1 MKTVTVRAPAK
12 INLRLGVG
20 AVRPDGFHPLAT
32 VYQAIGMYD
41 DVTVVEA
48 DTWSLGVTAHD
59 RIDAAEVPADERNIA
74 WKAGRLLTGHHSLD
88 RAARIHIDKGIPVA
102 GGLAGG
108 SADAAATLLA
118 LDRLWQLG
126 TSDEDLLRLAGELGS
141 DVPFALIGGTARGE
155 GHGEIVTSV
164 EDNGSWWWVVVES
177 DEGLSTPLIYSQFDQ
192 LNAVVPDPVI
202 EAALFDALRAAD
214 AKALAGCL
222 LNDLQGPALHVR
234 PALGDTLRLGEDAG
248 ALRGIVSGSGPTCV
262 FLCTD
267 RPAAD
272 HVREAFLDAGHTRV
286 QVAPGAVAG
295 AHEVVF

>member
-1 MKTVTVRAPAK
+1 MRTVTVRAPAK

-48 DTWSLGVTAHD
+48 GTWSLGVTAHD
-59 RIDAAEVPADERNIA
+59 RIDVAQVPAGERNIA
-74 WKAGRLLTGHHSLD
+74 WKAGRLLTGHHGLD
-88 RAARIHIDKGIPVA
+88 RAARIHIDKGIPIA
-102 GGLAGG
+102 AGLAGG

-118 LDRLWQLG
+118 LDRLWELG

-177 DEGLSTPLIYSQFDQ
+177 DEGLSTPHIYSQFDQ

-202 EAALFDALRAAD
+202 ETALFDALRAAD
-214 AKALAGCL
+214 AKALAACL
-222 LNDLQGPALHVR
+222 LNDLQAAALHVR

-262 FLCTD
+262 FLCAD

-272 HVREAFLDAGHTRV
+272 HVREAFLGAGHPRV